1 MKKEKK
7 KNQNTKQ
14 FKIKKFNIYITI
26 VTLLMSWLAITNF
39 LLLCKYDI
47 LPIKFLIPV
56 TIALLGIPAT
66 LIFFMF
72 RKKTKIKFKGI
83 LSGISIFLS
92 ILFIIILIYLNKT
105 FSFLN
110 KLSDTGYKTENYS
123 VIVLKDSNYNNIE
136 DINNK
141 TISYYKNETSNIEQ
155 ALTKLDETID
165 FTKKSEEDYTK
176 LVESLYNNQTEAIVI
191 EESYRGIIE
200 ETDETFSDKTKTIY
214 TIEIETETIDITKN
228 VNVNKETFNI
238 YISGIDTYGKIS
250 SVSRSDV
257 NIIAT
262 VNPKTHQILL
272 TTIPRDYY
280 VQLDGT
286 TGYKDKLTHAGI
298 YGVEKSIKTLENLL
312 DIEIN
317 YYIKVNFSSL
327 EKLIDALGGVDVYS
341 EYTFTGTAGSSF
353 KKGYNRVN
361 GVQALEFARTR
372 KTVSGGDRTRGKNQ
386 QALIQAMISKA
397 CSKEIITKYTSIL
410 NSLEGSFQTNMSTDK
425 MTDII
430 KKQIDEMKPWNV
442 TSVSLDGAGS
452 SEFTH
457 SYNHQKLYVM
467 IPDETTIENAKN
479 LIEKVSNDEILEG
492 SYNIDKTS
500 VNDPIKEKPKPEEKT
515 EEVKEE
521 PTNNELTETPKKEEI
536 KEPETNQEKEEPENN
551 DSEIENNTNNN
562 APSETPE
569 KEEITT
575 PEKEEITEPEKE
587 ETPVPETPKEEPKPE
602 EKTEE
607 VKEEP
612 KEETTT
618 SESE

>member
-1 MKKEKK
+1 MKKEKN

-39 LLLCKYDI
+39 LLICKYDI

-56 TIALLGIPAT
+56 TIALLGIPVT

-123 VIVLKDSNYNNIE
+123 VIVLKDSNYNKIE

-500 VNDPIKEKPKPEEKT
+500 VNDPIKEKPKPEE
-515 EEVKEE
+515 VKEE

-536 KEPETNQEKEEPENN
+536 KKPETNQEKEEPENN

-612 KEETTT
+612 TT